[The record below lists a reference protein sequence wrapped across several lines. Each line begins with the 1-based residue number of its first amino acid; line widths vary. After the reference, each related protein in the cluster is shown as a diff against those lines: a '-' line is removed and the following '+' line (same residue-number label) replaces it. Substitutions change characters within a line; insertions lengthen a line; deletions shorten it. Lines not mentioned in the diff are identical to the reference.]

1 MQICVFYH
9 EINKHLKRP
18 EQNLTLTE
26 VKSLE
31 RKRVK
36 SNPNAFTFT
45 AAMSIRISS
54 FASVKNER
62 MEEDDDD
69 ISYLPNPNEFA
80 PPPPR

>member
-1 MQICVFYH
+1 M
-9 EINKHLKRP
+9 
-18 EQNLTLTE
+18 
-26 VKSLE
+26 
-31 RKRVK
+31 K